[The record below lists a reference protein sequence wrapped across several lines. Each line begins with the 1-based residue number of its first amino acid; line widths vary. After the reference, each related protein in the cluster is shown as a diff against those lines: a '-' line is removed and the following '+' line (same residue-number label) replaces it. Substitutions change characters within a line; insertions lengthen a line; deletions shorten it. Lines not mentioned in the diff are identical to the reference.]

1 MYLENYLKGE
11 IEFNIENIINDIS
24 NYQND
29 IDTTTMIENLTD
41 YDIQQ
46 ICDKLM
52 NSNYFMNN
60 LNELVN
66 EEIESEIYHYVND
79 KEKVGK

>member
-1 MYLENYLKGE
+1 MYLEKYLKGE

-52 NSNYFMNN
+52 NSNYFMDS

-79 KEKVGK
+79 MKKVGD

>member
-29 IDTTTMIENLTD
+29 IDTTTMIEHLTD
-41 YDIQQ
+41 KDIQQ
-46 ICDKLM
+46 ICDNLM
-52 NSNYFMNN
+52 NSNYFMEE
-60 LNELVN
+60 LNTFIN
-66 EEIESEIYHYVND
+66 EEIDNELYHYVNNM
-79 KEKVGK
+79 EKVVD